1 MPNYNK
7 GSYIS
12 QAIKSVINQSYKN
25 WKLYVIDDNSSD
37 NSKNEILKF
46 KDDKRVKI
54 FFLKRNRG
62 PSYCRNFGIKKSK
75 SKFIAFLDSDD
86 YWKKNKLKLQIDFM
100 IKKKF
105 SFTFTDYIPI
115 IQSNNIQKEL
125 KKTNLINTFTF
136 NKFINNS
143 SINTSTIILEK
154 KYLNQISFK
163 KLNVMEDYI
172 FKCQLMKKTKIP
184 FKKFPKATAV
194 YRIIKNSRSSS
205 KIKNLIY
212 LWRINKKFNKLS
224 FFRNLNSLFLISL
237 NSIKKY
243 GFK

>member
-1 MPNYNK
+1 
-7 GSYIS
+7 
-12 QAIKSVINQSYKN
+12 
-25 WKLYVIDDNSSD
+25 
-37 NSKNEILKF
+37 
-46 KDDKRVKI
+46 
-54 FFLKRNRG
+54 
-62 PSYCRNFGIKKSK
+62 
-75 SKFIAFLDSDD
+75 
-86 YWKKNKLKLQIDFM
+86 M